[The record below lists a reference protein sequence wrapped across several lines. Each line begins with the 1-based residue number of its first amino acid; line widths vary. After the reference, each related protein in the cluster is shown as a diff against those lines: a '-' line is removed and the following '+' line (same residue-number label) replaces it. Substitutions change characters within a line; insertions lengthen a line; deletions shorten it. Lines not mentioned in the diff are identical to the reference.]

1 MGKAR
6 QSLSKYSF
14 SRPGS
19 TSDLFLL
26 FFYAKGIISWPWIEV
41 REENEFFFPKKSAY
55 TQFIN
60 SSDKKQITLLFSPI
74 QELFLK
80 YQSLECS
87 GFRKID

>member
-1 MGKAR
+1 MRVFPWRRETTGSEEEMGKAR

-41 REENEFFFPKKSAY
+41 REENDVFSQEKCIYVIYKFF
-55 TQFIN
+55 
-60 SSDKKQITLLFSPI
+60 
-74 QELFLK
+74 
-80 YQSLECS
+80 
-87 GFRKID
+87 

>member
-1 MGKAR
+1 MRETIGSEEEMGKAR

-41 REENEFFFPKKSAY
+41 REENEFFF
-55 TQFIN
+55 
-60 SSDKKQITLLFSPI
+60 L
-74 QELFLK
+74 
-80 YQSLECS
+80 
-87 GFRKID
+87 RKVHIRNL